1 MAKVTKATR
10 DIVDVDKEIEKVTST
25 KKKEKQKSVPK
36 KESNKKSSKEKTNK
50 KEKKEK
56 GGILKFF
63 KEVRKEMSKVQWPSR
78 KEMVKYSV
86 ATISFVIF
94 FAIFF
99 YVIEIIMALVKA
111 WV

>member
-10 DIVDVDKEIEKVTST
+10 DMVDVDKEIAKVTKT
-25 KKKEKQKSVPK
+25 KEVKKKKEVSKKKNGNKNQSV
-36 KESNKKSSKEKTNK
+36 
-50 KEKKEK
+50 KKEK
-56 GGILKFF
+56 GGIFKFF
-63 KEVRKEMSKVQWPSR
+63 KEVNKEVSKVKWPTR

-94 FAIFF
+94 FGIFF
-99 YVIEIIMALVKA
+99 YVIEIVMALVKA